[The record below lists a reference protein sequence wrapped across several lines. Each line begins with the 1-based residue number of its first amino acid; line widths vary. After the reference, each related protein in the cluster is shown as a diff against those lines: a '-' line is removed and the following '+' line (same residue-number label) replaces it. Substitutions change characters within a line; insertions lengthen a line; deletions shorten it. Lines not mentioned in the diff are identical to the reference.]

1 MTNGSDS
8 PMPRCESSWASE
20 PASDAPRKRS
30 TSGSASISSALCRS
44 TMQPTATTA
53 RHTPSDLYRP
63 ASTNA
68 SMDSFF
74 AASIKP
80 QVLTIIT
87 SASARSGVNSPPYPL
102 SSPRYRS
109 LSTVFLSQPSVT
121 KPTFTR
127 GVRAAAP
134 TGSVAARRSAV
145 VAEFEL
151 DAEVFVAE
159 KGHCG
164 LKVISRRGRDAD
176 LIALNRRL
184 HLLELRIL
192 DRGGDFLCG
201 VAVQGHLELY
211 LLGDLVATGGLH
223 VADVEILRRYPALD
237 ELCLEHLE
245 QRLHP
250 ELALRRE
257 IQGSLGAAE
266 FNRRNRALEVIALRD
281 LLLRLIDGVVDFLE
295 VHSGRDIE

>member
-1 MTNGSDS
+1 MTNGSET
-8 PMPRCESSWASE
+8 PMPRSESSCASE
-20 PASDAPRKRS
+20 PDSDAPRKRS

-44 TMQPTATTA
+44 TMHPTATTA
-53 RHTPSDLYRP
+53 RQTPSDLYRP
-63 ASTNA
+63 ASTRA

-80 QVLTIIT
+80 HVLTIIT

-134 TGSVAARRSAV
+134 TRSVATRQSAV

-151 DAEVFVAE
+151 DAEVFLAQ

-164 LKVISRRGRDAD
+164 LKVVPRRRRDAH
-176 LIALNRRL
+176 LIALNCRL
-184 HLLELRIL
+184 HFFELGL
-192 DRGGDFLCG
+192 FDRGGDLLRG
-201 VAVQGHLELY
+201 VAVQGHLELD
-211 LLGDLVATGGLH
+211 LLGDLVAAGGLH
-223 VADVEILRRYPALD
+223 VADVEILRRYAALD
-237 ELCLEHLE
+237 ELCLQHVE

-257 IQGSLGAAE
+257 VQRSLGAAE
-266 FNRRNRALEVIALRD
+266 FNRRSRALEV
-281 LLLRLIDGVVDFLE
+281 
-295 VHSGRDIE
+295 